1 MSLASYSVKQ
11 PVLVNAL
18 FVAAMIMGLV
28 AAGDMPRERYPST
41 PMNKVF
47 VIVIY
52 PGTSPNE
59 METLVAIPLEE
70 KLRDV
75 DDLDWMNTT
84 CFEGK
89 TVVEM
94 KFVDDLPDLKETER
108 EVRSKVSET
117 SLPDDVLDPIVLPII
132 TDEVMPA
139 LQIAMGG
146 DFSDATIKELA
157 EELKRE
163 LLDVEDASE
172 VELSGARDRE
182 IWVEVDP
189 TRSEEF
195 RIPLMAIDEALAL
208 RNLNLPAGKVT
219 LGEDEYIL
227 RTVGEFTSV
236 EQIRDVVIHA
246 EADGQMVRLRDV
258 AEVRDTFAEDR
269 VRRRLDTNPTVL
281 LTVYKKSGGNVMGL
295 VDEARRISDAFASRV
310 PGLAVTYS
318 NDESVS
324 VREALQVLGSNA
336 LLGCVLVVLCLVV
349 LMSLRASIL
358 ALMGIPFTFLATFVV
373 LNSIGFTMNTLTLFA
388 CILVLGMVVD
398 DAIIII
404 ENVHRHIEE
413 GMDRVTAAVVGTNE
427 VAWPVFSAILTT
439 VAAFMPMLMM
449 EGMMGQ
455 FLWNFPVIVSLCL
468 GMSLVEAFIV
478 LPSHLSHFGPRA
490 TEAKPRKVFVAL
502 VSAYRRVLQPVVN
515 HRYMASLGFLLFA
528 GLAIFL
534 VMMGLRTG
542 YIPIEM
548 FAAEDTSTITMNI
561 ELPVGTSLDETEEV
575 ADTLERRILSMKG
588 KPVKSIVTSVGNII
602 DDHRWVT
609 QTHLAQFDMDLG
621 TRKERRQR
629 SGDLQQDIRRIVD
642 DVPGIQRAWFIE
654 MSSGPPMGRP
664 VEIRILGDDPAE
676 LKRHAMDVQA
686 MLRQIPG
693 VVDIRDTLAPGK
705 DEMRIVPREDQAAL
719 VGMSNAAIAATV
731 RNAFEGHVATRY
743 RDEGGDEVDVV
754 VKLRPE
760 SGSSVEDVRSL
771 RIMTPSGPVRLDRI
785 ATIDVARGVSEL
797 RRRDG
802 DRYAGVTAGVDKA
815 VTTSDAVNELMRE
828 KLEDFEIENPG
839 YRLAFGGE
847 AEEQEKSFGS
857 LYKAFLVAILLIYII
872 LGAQFKSFIQPLVV
886 MTAVPFSF
894 VGVFIGLMVMRL
906 PFSLIALIS
915 VVGLA
920 GVVVNDSLVLV
931 DFANRVRLQG
941 RHHVEAAIDA
951 GCVRVRPI
959 LMTSITTIGGLMP
972 LAVGLGGTSPMWKP
986 MAISMVWGLGFATL
1000 LTLFVIPA
1008 LYAIVGDVTSFFAR
1022 KLGRRDEVSDA
1033 SQMK

>member
-1 MSLASYSVKQ
+1 MSLASFAVKQ
-11 PVLVNAL
+11 PVLVNTL
-18 FVAAMIMGLV
+18 FVAALIMGLV

-41 PMNKVF
+41 PMNKIF
-47 VIVIY
+47 AIIIY
-52 PGTSPNE
+52 PGTSPSE

-94 KFVDDLPDLKETER
+94 KYEDDLPNLKETER
-108 EVRSKVSET
+108 EVRTKVSEAD
-117 SLPDDVLDPIVLPII
+117 LPEDILDPIILPVI

-146 DFSDATIKELA
+146 DFSDTTIKELA
-157 EELKRE
+157 ENLKKE
-163 LLDVEDASE
+163 LLNVEDASE

-195 RIPLMAIDEALAL
+195 RIPFSAIDEALAM

-219 LGEDEYIL
+219 LGDEEYIL
-227 RTVGEFTSV
+227 RTMGEFTSI

-246 EADGQMVRLRDV
+246 EADGQMVRLRDI
-258 AEVRDTFAEDR
+258 AEIRDTFAEER
-269 VRRRLDTNPTVL
+269 VRRRLDSNPTVL

-295 VDEARRISDAFASRV
+295 VDEVKEISDRFSSRV
-310 PGLAVTYS
+310 PGLTVSYRS
-318 NDESVS
+318 DESIS

-349 LMSLRASIL
+349 LMSFRASVL
-358 ALMGIPFTFLATFVV
+358 ALLGIPFTFLATFVV
-373 LNSIGFTMNTLTLFA
+373 LHFLGFTMNTLTMFA

-404 ENVHRHIEE
+404 ENVHRHIES

-439 VAAFMPMLMM
+439 MAAFLPMLMM
-449 EGMMGQ
+449 DVMIGQ

-468 GMSLVEAFIV
+468 GMSLVEAFLI

-490 TEAKPRKVFVAL
+490 AEAKPRRVFVAL
-502 VSAYRRVLQPVVN
+502 VSAYRKILKPFVH
-515 HRYMASLGFLLFA
+515 HRYLATLGFLLFA
-528 GLAIFL
+528 ALAIFL
-534 VMMGLRTG
+534 VMMGLRSG
-542 YIPIEM
+542 YIAIEM
-548 FAAEDTSTITMNI
+548 FASEDTSTITMNI
-561 ELPVGTSLDETEEV
+561 ELPVGTSLDETEEI
-575 ADTLERRILSMKG
+575 ADTLETRILSMEG

-602 DDHRWVT
+602 DEHRWVT

-621 TRKERRQR
+621 TLRERQKR
-629 SGDLQQDIRRIVD
+629 SGDLKQAIRKLAE
-642 DVPGIQRAWFIE
+642 DVPGIQRTWFVE
-654 MSSGPPMGRP
+654 MSTGPPVGHP
-664 VEIRILGDDPAE
+664 VEIRVFGDDPAE
-676 LKRHAMDVQA
+676 LKRHVLDIQE
-686 MLRQIPG
+686 MLREVPG

-705 DEMRIVPREDQAAL
+705 DELRIVPREDQAAL
-719 VGMSNAAIAATV
+719 MGMSNAAIAATV
-731 RNAFEGHVATRY
+731 RNAFEGHAATQY
-743 RDEGGDEVDVV
+743 RDEGGNEVDVV

-771 RIMTPSGPVRLDRI
+771 RLMTPKGPVRLDQIARI
-785 ATIDVARGVSEL
+785 EVARGVSEL
-797 RRRDG
+797 HRRDG
-802 DRYAGVTAGVDKA
+802 DRFAGVSAGVDKS
-815 VTTSDAVNELMRE
+815 VTTSDAANVLMKE
-828 KLEDFEIENPG
+828 KLGDFEVENPG

-847 AEEQEKSFGS
+847 AEEQAKSFSS
-857 LYKAFLVAILLIYII
+857 LYRAFLVSILLIYII
-872 LGAQFKSFIQPLVV
+872 LGAQFKSFVQPLVV

-894 VGVFIGLMVMRL
+894 IGVFIGLMVMGL

-931 DFANRVRLQG
+931 DFANRVRDEG
-941 RHHVEAAIDA
+941 RHHVEAAIEA

-972 LAVGLGGTSPMWKP
+972 LALGLGGASSMWKP
-986 MAISMVWGLGFATL
+986 MAISMAWGLGFASL

-1008 LYAIVGDVTSFFAR
+1008 LYAIVGDVTSFFSR
-1022 KLGRRDEVSDA
+1022 KMGRGTD
-1033 SQMK
+1033 QMK